1 MMNLAPRDPADLASL
16 DALIAAE
23 RGAKQRD
30 RLRAVRLS
38 LDGREA
44 ADVAAAV
51 GRSRT
56 FVQTWAYRY
65 RDGGLAALAARKQP
79 GRAAKLTAE
88 QRAAVRA
95 RVLAGPAD
103 ADGGVC
109 ALRGEDVRRILA
121 REVEVEHDSVYLYAS
136 VNPRTGASS
145 AMLAPTVNAGLM
157 SEHLRMVSATAGPGA
172 HVVLVLDGA
181 GWHVAKGL
189 KVPGNVTLL
198 PLPPYSPKLNPVER
212 VWKYLRGRYLSLR
225 VYRDYDHVF
234 DAAGEAWNR
243 LDADRLKSLCAT
255 EWVTPAN

>member
-1 MMNLAPRDPADLASL
+1 MMLLTLCDPADTARL
-16 DALIAAE
+16 DGLIAAE
-23 RGAKQRD
+23 RAAVQRD
-30 RLRAVRLS
+30 RYRAVRLS

-79 GRAAKLTAE
+79 GRRPKLTAG

-121 REVEVEHDSVYLYAS
+121 REFGVAHSLAAVYDLLRRLRLSPLRPRPRHRKNDPAAADAWLAAAPLLSPPSAATGPAYGSRSGSKTRPGSAS
-136 VNPRTGASS
+136 
-145 AMLAPTVNAGLM
+145 
-157 SEHLRMVSATAGPGA
+157 
-172 HVVLVLDGA
+172 
-181 GWHVAKGL
+181 
-189 KVPGNVTLL
+189 
-198 PLPPYSPKLNPVER
+198 
-212 VWKYLRGRYLSLR
+212 RGR
-225 VYRDYDHVF
+225 
-234 DAAGEAWNR
+234 
-243 LDADRLKSLCAT
+243 
-255 EWVTPAN
+255 

>member
-1 MMNLAPRDPADLASL
+1 MFGSAAGRAVAGWDAMMLLTPRDPADPARL

-23 RGAKQRD
+23 RAAVQRD

-79 GRAAKLTAE
+79 GRRPKLTPA

-95 RVLAGPAD
+95 RVLAGPAA

-121 REVEVEHDSVYLYAS
+121 REFGVPHSLAAVYDLLRRLRLS
-136 VNPRTGASS
+136 PLRPRPRHRKSDPA
-145 AMLAPTVNAGLM
+145 AADAWLAAAPLL
-157 SEHLRMVSATAGPGA
+157 SGPG
-172 HVVLVLDGA
+172 GP
-181 GWHVAKGL
+181 
-189 KVPGNVTLL
+189 PG
-198 PLPPYSPKLNPVER
+198 PPGGSRSGSRTRPGSGN
-212 VWKYLRGRYLSLR
+212 RGR
-225 VYRDYDHVF
+225 
-234 DAAGEAWNR
+234 
-243 LDADRLKSLCAT
+243 
-255 EWVTPAN
+255 